1 MNKTILNDFIPN
13 KRISYQDYTSIK
25 GYPLGRLYLDTEKN
39 VSKRGSNLY
48 IEEEVFDLSEH
59 TINGMF
65 SILIERGVEVGFYKE
80 NIEDTLNFSALFVVD
95 FETVIGKR
103 FILEGSQTHLK
114 FINSYTEGLSTYSLK
129 SLKVV
134 DEDLKNVTFKISE
147 DILTVNLNEA
157 HSAYITYVAV
167 NLEIFYMKEY
177 PLQKLSH
184 FNLNRETT

>member
-103 FILEGSQTHLK
+103 FVLENSQTYTK
-114 FINSYTEGLSTYSLK
+114 FIDSYNEGLSSYSLK
-129 SLKVV
+129 SIKVV
-134 DEDLKNVTFKISE
+134 DEDLKNVAFKISE
-147 DILTVNLNEA
+147 GILTVNLSEA
-157 HSAYITYVAV
+157 HSAYITYVAD